1 MIEGRPNG
9 TIQDRVD
16 ILNYWIEER
25 ENIRKLH
32 DAGAAKP
39 WTNDPI
45 LGTYRFCNVH
55 REDDKVTRWIKYNW
69 RDPYYSHPN
78 MVVAMALA
86 RLINWP
92 EALGEIGFPADHW
105 MKHRERFLE
114 VMDYRL
120 QHREK
125 SWTGAYMITAEH
137 LPGVP
142 KHYSVVKT
150 LDFINQM
157 DLVED
162 TCHYMWDR
170 LQDAPR
176 VGSFIAAQIVADLKH
191 TAVLF
196 NAVDKTTFC
205 APGPGSQRGLN
216 WLIGISKDKQ
226 WDQKDF
232 EDEVNELR
240 HKLCLPMDAQD
251 AQNCLCELA
260 KYVRGYSRSKY
271 V

>member
-1 MIEGRPNG
+1 MIEP
-9 TIQDRVD
+9 IQDRVD

-25 ENIRKLH
+25 ENIRRLH
-32 DAGAAKP
+32 DIQAPKP
-39 WTNDPI
+39 WTTDPI

-69 RDPYYSHPN
+69 RDPYYNHPN
-78 MVVAMALA
+78 MIVAMALA
-86 RLINWP
+86 RMVNWP
-92 EALGEIGFPADHW
+92 DALDEIGFPVDNW
-105 MKHRERFLE
+105 SEYRRKFLA
-114 VMDYRL
+114 VMDSRFEA
-120 QHREK
+120 REK

-137 LPGVP
+137 IPGVP

-150 LDFINQM
+150 LDFLNAM
-157 DLVED
+157 DLNE
-162 TCHYMWDR
+162 TECYYMWDR

-176 VGSFIAAQIVADLKH
+176 LGSFMAAQIVADLKH

-196 NAVDKTTFC
+196 NAGDKDTFC

-216 WLIGISKDKQ
+216 WIMGLDKDHSWSQQSFCK
-226 WDQKDF
+226 
-232 EDEVNELR
+232 EVNELR
-240 HKLCLPMDAQD
+240 HKLAVPMDAQD